1 MKKLLSLVVLSIIL
15 ASCNAIE
22 DIGLLEDIKTEYAL
36 YDHWRGSIH
45 YKIYSEDNDF
55 LIKTLIFSEDCTKCT
70 VYTGISFINC
80 IDEEN
85 LIVRVSGENQLIL
98 MEEDS
103 YKELY
108 KLKFTKGIFNSFEMN
123 WKRHTKLEID
133 HIPDRLLSVTMNRVI
148 VN

>member
-1 MKKLLSLVVLSIIL
+1 MKKLLSLVALSIIL

-36 YDHWRGSIH
+36 YDHWSGTIH
-45 YKIYSEDNDF
+45 YKIYSEDYDF
-55 LIKTLIFSEDCTKCT
+55 LIKTLIFSEDCRKCT

-80 IDEEN
+80 IDEEH
-85 LIVRVSGENQLIL
+85 LIVRANGENQLIL

-108 KLKFTKGIFNSFEMN
+108 KLKFTKGIFNSFEIN